1 MPTAKGTNVK
11 IDDRLLGELLTES
24 RDLQVDA
31 MRVSAEVTPA
41 LREVHCD
48 AAERMRDPEVIRE
61 WNRDRRA
68 LLRNGGLGI
77 GALAGRGLLGT
88 AFGSAVVGI
97 LAQPVAAQG
106 GDISASIFQ
115 TAASLENL
123 AVDTYGAALGLPFF
137 DQNQVVVTFAERTMQ
152 DHAEHSEAFNAQA
165 AALGAEKQ
173 MGTNPKYTPIVEE
186 AAGGLTDYAAVVEL
200 AATLEEV
207 AQDTYLANLT
217 RLPAGEERK
226 LMASIMAVETQHL
239 ATLRAVGALL
249 AADAADLIAIPT
261 DVSALPAAA
270 GSVAF
275 PEPFE
280 EPNLASP
287 PEEGAL

>member
-1 MPTAKGTNVK
+1 MN
-11 IDDRLLGELLTES
+11 IDDRMLGELLTES

-31 MRVSAEVTPA
+31 MRAAAQVTPT
-41 LREVHCD
+41 LREVHRD
-48 AAERMRDPEVIRE
+48 EVERARDPEVIRD
-61 WNRDRRA
+61 WNRDRRV

-106 GDISASIFQ
+106 DISASIFQ
-115 TAASLENL
+115 TASSLENL
-123 AVDTYGAALGLPFF
+123 AVATYEAALGLPFF
-137 DQNQVVVTFAERTMQ
+137 GDNKVVVTFAERTMQ
-152 DHAEHSEAFNAQA
+152 DHSEHSEAFNAQSE
-165 AALGAEKQ
+165 ALGAEKQ
-173 MGTNPKYTPIVEE
+173 TGTNPKYTPIVEE
-186 AAGGLTDYAAVVEL
+186 ASAGLTDYAAVVEL

-207 AQDTYLANLT
+207 AQDTYLANLA
-217 RLPAGEERK
+217 RLPPGDERK
-226 LMASIMAVETQHL
+226 LMASVMAVETQHL

-249 AADAADLIAIPT
+249 AGGAPQLIAIPT
-261 DVSALPAAA
+261 DVAALPAAA

-280 EPNLASP
+280 EPDMASP